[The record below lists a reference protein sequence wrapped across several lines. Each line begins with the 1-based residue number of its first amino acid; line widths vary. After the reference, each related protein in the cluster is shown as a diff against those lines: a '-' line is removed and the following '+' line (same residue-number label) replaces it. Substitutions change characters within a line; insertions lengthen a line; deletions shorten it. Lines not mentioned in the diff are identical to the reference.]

1 MRAYK
6 VITAAATNVLTTAEV
21 RENLK
26 VDIVTDDTLIDNLI
40 IAATNSCQEYT
51 NRFFIETEITQYCD
65 SWSDVS
71 ELLKSPVT
79 IDQPFTIKYYDTA
92 GVLQTLSAAIYT
104 LDHVSHPARVVLT
117 PGESWPDIW
126 DNVNSVEV
134 NYTVGERTASSVD
147 NAIKQ
152 ALLLTI
158 GHWYQNREAVI
169 VGRQVNEMP
178 MSAKY
183 LLDQYKIQ
191 VIR

>member
-1 MRAYK
+1 MRSYK
-6 VITAAATNVLTTAEV
+6 VITAAASNVLTTAEV
-21 RENLK
+21 KSHLK
-26 VDIVTDDTLIDNLI
+26 VDTTADDTLIDNLI

-51 NRFFIETEITQYCD
+51 NRFFITTEITQYGD
-65 SWSDVS
+65 NWSDVS
-71 ELLKSPVT
+71 ELFKSPVQT
-79 IDQPFTIKYYDTA
+79 TLFNIKYWDTT
-92 GVLQTLSAAIYT
+92 GTLQSLATTKYT
-104 LDHVSHPARVVLT
+104 LDNVSQPARLA
-117 PGESWPDIW
+117 PAPDESWPSIIDGLNAI
-126 DNVNSVEV
+126 EV
-134 NYTVGERTASSVD
+134 NYKVGVDNAADVD

>member
-1 MRAYK
+1 MRSYK
-6 VITAAATNVLTTAEV
+6 VITAAAANVLTTSEV
-21 RENLK
+21 KNHLK
-26 VDIVTDDTLIDNLI
+26 VDTTADDTLIDNLI

-51 NRFFIETEITQYCD
+51 NRFFMDTVITQYGD
-65 SWSDVS
+65 NWSDVA
-71 ELLKSPVT
+71 ELFKSPV
-79 IDQPFTIKYYDTA
+79 QSLLFNVKYYDPA
-92 GVLQTLSAAIYT
+92 GVLQTLDASKYT
-104 LDHVSHPARVVLT
+104 LDNISHPARLVEA
-117 PGESWPDIW
+117 PNESWPDII
-126 DNVNSVEV
+126 DNLNAVEI
-134 NYTVGERTASSVD
+134 NYVVGTRLASDVD

>member
-6 VITAAATNVLTTAEV
+6 VITAATSNVLTTSEV
-21 RENLK
+21 KNHLK
-26 VDIVTDDTLIDNLI
+26 VDTTADDTLIDNLI

-51 NRFFIETEITQYCD
+51 NRFFITTEITQYGD
-65 SWSDVS
+65 NWSDVS
-71 ELLKSPVT
+71 ELFKSPV
-79 IDQPFTIKYYDTA
+79 QAALFNVKYWDTA
-92 GVLQTLSAAIYT
+92 GVLQTLGTTKYT
-104 LDHVSHPARVVLT
+104 LDNVSQPARLV
-117 PGESWPDIW
+117 PAPDESWPSIIDGLNAI
-126 DNVNSVEV
+126 EV
-134 NYTVGERTASSVD
+134 NYKVGVDSADDVD

-152 ALLLTI
+152 AVLLTI

>member
-1 MRAYK
+1 MRSYK
-6 VITAAATNVLTTAEV
+6 VITAAASNVLTTSEV
-21 RENLK
+21 KEHLK
-26 VDIVTDDTLIDNLI
+26 VDTTADDTLIDNLI

-51 NRFFIETEITQYCD
+51 NRFFIETEITQYGD
-65 SWSDVS
+65 KWSDVA
-71 ELLKSPVT
+71 ELFKSPV
-79 IDQPFTIKYYDTA
+79 IADLFNILYYDTN
-92 GVLQTLSAAIYT
+92 GDPQVLATSKYT
-104 LDHVSHPARVVLT
+104 LDNISQPARLAPA
-117 PGESWPDIW
+117 PGESWPDII
-126 DNVNSVEV
+126 DGFNAVEV
-134 NYTVGERTASSVD
+134 NYKVGTRLAANVD

-191 VIR
+191 VVR

>member
-1 MRAYK
+1 MRSYK
-6 VITAAATNVLTTAEV
+6 VITAAASNVLTTSEV
-21 RENLK
+21 KDHLK
-26 VDIVTDDTLIDNLI
+26 VDTTADDTLIDNLI

-51 NRFFIETEITQYCD
+51 NRFFMDTLITQYGD
-65 SWSDVS
+65 NWSDVA
-71 ELLKSPVT
+71 ELFKSP
-79 IDQPFTIKYYDTA
+79 IQSALFTVKYYDTA
-92 GVLQTLSAAIYT
+92 GVLQTLNSSKYT
-104 LDHVSHPARVVLT
+104 LDNVSQPARLVEA
-117 PGESWPDIW
+117 PNESWPDII
-126 DNVNSVEV
+126 DDLNAVEV
-134 NYTVGERTASSVD
+134 SYVVGTRLAADVD

>member
-1 MRAYK
+1 MRSYK
-6 VITAAATNVLTTAEV
+6 VITAAASNVLTTSEV
-21 RENLK
+21 KSHLK
-26 VDIVTDDTLIDNLI
+26 VDTTADDTLIDNLI

-51 NRFFIETEITQYCD
+51 NRFFIETEITQYGD
-65 SWSDVS
+65 KWSDVA
-71 ELLKSPVT
+71 ELFKSPV
-79 IDQPFTIKYYDTA
+79 IADLFNILYYDTN
-92 GVLQTLSAAIYT
+92 GDPQVLATSKYT
-104 LDHVSHPARVVLT
+104 LDNISEPARLAPA
-117 PGESWPDIW
+117 PGESWPDII
-126 DNVNSVEV
+126 DGLNAVEV
-134 NYTVGERTASSVD
+134 NYKVGTRLAANVD